1 MPCFKNA
8 ECSIVLICFHGV
20 HEINIRELFTP
31 SVRDAS
37 RDFSLIRPQ
46 GNLTLYKRKEKAKD
60 RRTKGNRHSLV
71 LQDKRSLHYIKR
83 PGTK

>member
-1 MPCFKNA
+1 MAVIRKSFLSFSNDR
-8 ECSIVLICFHGV
+8 FG
-20 HEINIRELFTP
+20 INIRELFTP

-60 RRTKGNRHSLV
+60 RRTKGNRYFLV

-83 PGTK
+83 QGTK

>member
-1 MPCFKNA
+1 MRHN
-8 ECSIVLICFHGV
+8 
-20 HEINIRELFTP
+20 P